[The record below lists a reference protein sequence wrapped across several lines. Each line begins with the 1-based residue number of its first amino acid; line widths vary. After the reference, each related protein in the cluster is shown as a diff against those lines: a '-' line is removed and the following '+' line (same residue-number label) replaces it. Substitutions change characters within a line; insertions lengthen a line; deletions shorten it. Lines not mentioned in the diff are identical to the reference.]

1 MSILLVGTAALQLQS
16 TMRKQALMGVRIG
29 VLSTYPSTQ
38 CGIATFTQSLV
49 GYLLDR
55 GTHVGVVRIVDEPQV
70 QVLPVVHQWVTGRR
84 NATREAARMLDD
96 FDVALIQHE
105 YGIFGG
111 SDGEDVLE
119 LVSLLHVP
127 IITVLHTVLTHP
139 TPHQHS
145 VLAALCEA
153 SDAMI
158 TMTETARGRLVAGWG
173 IDPARIQVIT
183 HGAVHNIPLVP
194 KPAHVPGTP
203 ATILTWGLLSDGK
216 GIEWALRAL
225 AGLADVVPAPQYRIV
240 GQTHPRVREREGEAY
255 RDRLVGLTH
264 ELGLDATVHFDAEYL
279 PGDRLRRIVRE
290 ADVILLP
297 YDSKEQ
303 VTSGVLIEAVAAG
316 KPVVSTAF
324 PHAVE
329 LLSSGAGLL
338 VPQRD
343 PEALSRA
350 LRQVLTEPGRA
361 ASMAAESRRI
371 APSLLWPA
379 VATEYV
385 DLARSLTAV
394 GARSVA

>member
-1 MSILLVGTAALQLQS
+1 
-16 TMRKQALMGVRIG
+16 MGVRIG
-29 VLSTYPSTQ
+29 VLSTYPATQ

-49 GYLLDR
+49 GYLLDH

-84 NATREAARMLDD
+84 DAVREAARALDD

-111 SDGEDVLE
+111 EDGREVLE
-119 LVSLLHVP
+119 LVSLVHVP
-127 IITVLHTVLTHP
+127 VVTVLHTVLTHP
-139 TPHQHS
+139 TPHQHE
-145 VLAALCEA
+145 VLAGLCAA
-153 SDAMI
+153 SDALI
-158 TMTETARGRLVAGWG
+158 TMTETARGRLISGWS
-173 IDPARIQVIT
+173 IDPERIQVIT

-194 KPAHVPGTP
+194 RPAHVPGE
-203 ATILTWGLLSDGK
+203 AAGILTWGLLSDGK

-225 AGLADVVPAPQYRIV
+225 AQISDVTPTPQYRIV

-255 RDRLVGLTH
+255 RDRMVGLTH
-264 ELGLDATVHFDAEYL
+264 ELRLDDSVHFDAEYL
-279 PGDRLRRIVRE
+279 PGDQLRRIVRE
-290 ADVILLP
+290 ADVVLLP

-343 PEALSRA
+343 PEALADA
-350 LRQVLTEPGRA
+350 LRRVLTEPGLA
-361 ASMAAESRRI
+361 AAMAAESRRL

-385 DLARSLTAV
+385 DLARSLTSL